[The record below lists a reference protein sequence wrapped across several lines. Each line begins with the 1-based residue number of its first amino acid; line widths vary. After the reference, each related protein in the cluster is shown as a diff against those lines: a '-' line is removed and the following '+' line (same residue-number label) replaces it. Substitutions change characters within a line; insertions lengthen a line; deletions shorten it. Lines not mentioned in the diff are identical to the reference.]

1 MQPSYIALYKT
12 NRLKERIQI
21 LYNILENCQL
31 CPRKCGVNR
40 LKGEKG
46 YCKSTA
52 EIKVSSIFPHFG
64 EEPELVGK
72 YGSGTIFLT
81 NCNLGCLYC
90 QNYDIS
96 HFGEGEIMSV
106 EELAKGQIYLQKMGC
121 HNINFVTP
129 THFIPQ
135 IVESVFLAAQMGLN
149 LPLVYNCG
157 GYENVEVIKLLEGI
171 FDIYMPDIK
180 YSSSEDSKK
189 YSNAQDY
196 FERAKESVLEMY
208 RQTGD
213 LKVVNGI
220 AIRGLIIRHLV
231 LPNDVAGSK
240 EVLRF
245 IAEEISKDSYVNI
258 MDQYRPLYRAFEFD
272 EINRPITNSEYYEVI
287 KIAKDFGLHRGF

>member
-1 MQPSYIALYKT
+1 
-12 NRLKERIQI
+12 
-21 LYNILENCQL
+21 
-31 CPRKCGVNR
+31 
-40 LKGEKG
+40 
-46 YCKSTA
+46 
-52 EIKVSSIFPHFG
+52 
-64 EEPELVGK
+64 
-72 YGSGTIFLT
+72 
-81 NCNLGCLYC
+81 
-90 QNYDIS
+90 
-96 HFGEGEIMSV
+96 MSV